1 MVHVSLHSSDE
12 IEYLNVM
19 PPGAQAAAHTMHVHE
34 ECVSEYTFSRP
45 THAHT
50 HPHTHP
56 HTHAHT
62 HHMHQTLQACLLVM
76 VFQGLNHNALTFWTE
91 SVPGY
96 LHAGSVSHAEWNY
109 TGQKQG
115 ERQGLKKKKK
125 DTSF

>member
-45 THAHT
+45 THTHTHTHTRAHT
-50 HPHTHP
+50 PYASDFTS
-56 HTHAHT
+56 
-62 HHMHQTLQACLLVM
+62 LFACNGVSGSESQCSNLLDRISARLPSCWL
-76 VFQGLNHNALTFWTE
+76 GE
-91 SVPGY
+91 SCRVELYRTKARGK
-96 LHAGSVSHAEWNY
+96 ARF
-109 TGQKQG
+109 K
-115 ERQGLKKKKK
+115 KKKKK